1 MSYYSEEAMN
11 YFKKG
16 YNCAQSVVAAF
27 RDKLNIDF
35 ETAIKLSSSFGGGM
49 GRLREVCGAVS
60 GMFIVAGLLYGY
72 DNPIDKNAKTAHY
85 KLIQELAEEFKRA
98 NGSIICRDLLGLGK
112 GPDSP
117 VPDDRTKEY
126 YLKRPCM
133 QLVGMAAEILE
144 NYIKKME
151 DSKNENCISM

>member
-1 MSYYSEEAMN
+1 MSDYSVKAMK
-11 YFKKG
+11 YFKEG

-27 RDKLNIDF
+27 CDKLSIDF

-72 DNPIDKNAKTAHY
+72 DNPIDKIAKTAHY
-85 KLIQELAEEFKRA
+85 KLIQDLATEFKKS

-112 GPDSP
+112 GADSP
-117 VPDDRTKEY
+117 IPDDRTKEY
-126 YLKRPCM
+126 YSKRPCV
-133 QLVGMAAEILE
+133 QLVGMAAEIIE
-144 NYIKKME
+144 NYIIKME
-151 DSKNENCISM
+151 EIKNENCSSM

>member
-1 MSYYSEEAMN
+1 MSDYSAKAME

-27 RDKLNIDF
+27 CDKLNIDF
-35 ETAIKLSSSFGGGM
+35 DTAIKLSSSFGGGM

-85 KLIQELAEEFKRA
+85 KLIQELAAEFKKA
-98 NGSIICRDLLGLGK
+98 NGSIVCRDLLGLNK
-112 GPDSP
+112 GADSP

-126 YLKRPCM
+126 YLKRPCV
-133 QLVGMAAEILE
+133 QLVGMATEIIE
-144 NYIKKME
+144 NYINKTE
-151 DSKNENCISM
+151 ELKNENSISL